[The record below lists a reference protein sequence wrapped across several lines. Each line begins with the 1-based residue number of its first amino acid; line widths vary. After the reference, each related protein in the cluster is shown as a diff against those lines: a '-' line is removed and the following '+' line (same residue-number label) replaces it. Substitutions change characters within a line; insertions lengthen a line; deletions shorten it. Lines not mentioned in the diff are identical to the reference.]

1 MVVEIPED
9 QFAMGFIYD
18 ATTKKL
24 SGMNLV
30 ATSPN
35 SITVGTRHFSSF
47 VISTIAKVGLK
58 KDIDS

>member
-1 MVVEIPED
+1 
-9 QFAMGFIYD
+9 MGFIYD
-18 ATTKKL
+18 ATTEKL

-47 VISTIAKVGLK
+47 VLSTIAKAGLK